1 MALIDSFGRTITYL
15 RVSVTDRC
23 NLKCFYCRVG
33 DDRMVVESQE
43 LLTFEE
49 LTRVI
54 RIFSELGIEKIR
66 ITGGEPLLRKN
77 VITLIRDLAKLP
89 GMSEVSLST
98 NAMLLE
104 RFAHDLAHAGL
115 RRVNISL
122 DSLKPETFARITRGG
137 QVDGVLRGIKAAVAA
152 GLHPVKVNMVVMRG
166 VNDDEILDMVA
177 FAKDHGLILRFIET
191 MPIGEAGL
199 QADVNHMPAAE
210 ILARVQSGLG
220 RGEELVAESGGVGN
234 GPANYFG
241 HLPSGTAI
249 GVISAK
255 SRNFCASCNR
265 MRISSRG
272 ALVFCLGSSGQ
283 TDLKGPLRSGISD
296 AELRALIVQSVQLKP
311 SGHTFQNEE
320 QEGLGHR
327 MSRLGG

>member
-1 MALIDSFGRTITYL
+1 
-15 RVSVTDRC
+15 
-23 NLKCFYCRVG
+23 
-33 DDRMVVESQE
+33 MVVASQE

-49 LTRVI
+49 LTRII

-77 VITLIRDLAKLP
+77 VVTLIRDLVRLP
-89 GMSEVSLST
+89 NITEVSLST
-98 NAMLLE
+98 NALLLE
-104 RFAHDLAHAGL
+104 RFAWDLADAGL
-115 RRVNISL
+115 RRVNVSL
-122 DSLKPETFARITRGG
+122 DSLNPETFAKITRGG
-137 QVDGVLRGIKAAVAA
+137 QVEGVLRGIKAAMAA

-166 VNDDEILDMVA
+166 VNDNEIPAMVA
-177 FAKDHGLILRFIET
+177 FAKDHGLVLRFIET

-199 QADVNHMPAAE
+199 QADVNHMPAE
-210 ILARVQSGLG
+210 DILARVQASLG
-220 RGEELVAESGGVGN
+220 GEELVADSGWIGN

-249 GVISAK
+249 GIISAK

-265 MRISSRG
+265 MRLSSRG
-272 ALVFCLGSSGQ
+272 ALVFCLGGSGR
-283 TDLKGPLRSGISD
+283 TDLKGPLRSGVD
-296 AELRALIVQSVQLKP
+296 DEGLRALITQSVQLKP
-311 SGHTFQNEE
+311 FGHMFHNEE